1 MLESLT
7 SLFTLTILEVV
18 LSIDNLVVIAVL
30 VGKLPKDRQAN
41 ARYVGMTLAL
51 LPRLVLLVFI
61 GWIIG
66 LTEPLFELFG
76 HGVSG
81 KDLILA
87 AGGLFLIYKATHE
100 IHAALEG
107 DEGEA
112 SAKVMANYAAVV
124 AQIAIINLV
133 FSIDSIVTAV
143 GMANEIWVMAVAVIL
158 SMIVLMVGLRP
169 GRAPSSRPIPTV
181 KVLALGFLIM
191 IGMALVADGFGAH
204 VPKGYIYTAMVFS
217 VFIELINMQQRRKAK
232 PVHLRNPYGEETDGR
247 GRRAARSRGGWA
259 MSAELPCRA
268 HATAGHRT
276 KAFRCR
282 RLQHDTLSKA
292 CRYPLLSNVRPSRSS
307 MVSDVDPARAGPL
320 LLVEPSVASRTRLH
334 RMLRGTRIR
343 GDLASPPCEQAQA
356 AIAAQQFAYA
366 VVNLRLGRGDELKL
380 IKQLRQLNADD
391 ADRRRHRC
399 RQLCLGDR
407 GAARR
412 CRRLYSA
419 ASRQGRAGRRAA
431 GSSAVLPPVPDMP
444 LGLSRTCW
452 EHVMRIYEQCDRNV
466 SHTAQRLGM
475 HRRSLQRVLGKRA
488 PPLRAS
494 T

>member
-66 LTEPLFELFG
+66 LTEPLFEVFG

-158 SMIVLMVGLRP
+158 EMIVLMAASGPV
-169 GRAPSSRPIPTV
+169 AAFVEAHPTV

-204 VPKGYIYTAMVFS
+204 VPKGYIYAAMVFS
-217 VFIELINMQQRRKAK
+217 VFVECINMVQRRRARAK
-232 PVHLRNPYGEETDGR
+232 PVHLRNPYGPEHVPEEEAGA
-247 GRRAARSRGGWA
+247 GAA
-259 MSAELPCRA
+259 SA
-268 HATAGHRT
+268 
-276 KAFRCR
+276 
-282 RLQHDTLSKA
+282 S
-292 CRYPLLSNVRPSRSS
+292 V
-307 MVSDVDPARAGPL
+307 PARAP
-320 LLVEPSVASRTRLH
+320 EPV
-334 RMLRGTRIR
+334 
-343 GDLASPPCEQAQA
+343 
-356 AIAAQQFAYA
+356 
-366 VVNLRLGRGDELKL
+366 GR
-380 IKQLRQLNADD
+380 
-391 ADRRRHRC
+391 
-399 RQLCLGDR
+399 
-407 GAARR
+407 
-412 CRRLYSA
+412 
-419 ASRQGRAGRRAA
+419 
-431 GSSAVLPPVPDMP
+431 
-444 LGLSRTCW
+444 
-452 EHVMRIYEQCDRNV
+452 
-466 SHTAQRLGM
+466 
-475 HRRSLQRVLGKRA
+475 
-488 PPLRAS
+488 
-494 T
+494 